1 MFGMSIIEQLSVQ
14 IEMGMAVVSPPHAAV
29 VVQVDRCIQKLLSP
43 EDSESHAHQ

>member
-29 VVQVDRCIQKLLSP
+29 VGRR
-43 EDSESHAHQ
+43 